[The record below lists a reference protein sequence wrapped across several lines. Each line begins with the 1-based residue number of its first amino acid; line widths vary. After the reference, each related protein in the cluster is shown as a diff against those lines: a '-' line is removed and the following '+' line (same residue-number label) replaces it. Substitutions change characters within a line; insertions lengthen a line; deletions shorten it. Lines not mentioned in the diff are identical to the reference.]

1 MRAAPASLVTSPTL
15 FWIAAFNANTDPTF
29 VGYRNSGNAGA
40 MAGWYNVNSTFVV
53 WKWSVTIIQTGEAF
67 NGTEWAGKTS
77 ADIERLTCVATYLSQ
92 YNPSDDDIRAM
103 FNDIWSG
110 AGGTITRA
118 NLLALWKRFALKGEQ
133 LYCRLF
139 PYEIDRNEY
148 VGCNRENLGQ
158 AIRAIPASRIA
169 SMTFGWRP
177 MPR

>member
-1 MRAAPASLVTSPTL
+1 MQLTTAQLQTLKTS
-15 FWIAAFNANTDPTF
+15 INANTDPTF

-77 ADIERLTCVATYLSQ
+77 ADIERLTCVATYLSE

-133 LYCRLF
+133 LYCTGTGSDAVPGTLNATAQGDVSTQN
-139 PYEIDRNEY
+139 ILDA
-148 VGCNRENLGQ
+148 Q
-158 AIRAIPASRIA
+158 ALP
-169 SMTFGWRP
+169 
-177 MPR
+177 

>member
-1 MRAAPASLVTSPTL
+1 MQLTTAQLQTLKTS
-15 FWIAAFNANTDPTF
+15 INANTDPTF

-133 LYCRLF
+133 LYCTGTGTDAVPGTLNATAQGD
-139 PYEIDRNEY
+139 ISTQNILDA
-148 VGCNRENLGQ
+148 Q
-158 AIRAIPASRIA
+158 ALP
-169 SMTFGWRP
+169 
-177 MPR
+177 